1 MLENIKRLKENKKMK
16 IIRDSI
22 NTYDEEE
29 NEENK
34 NIEFNLEYRKIINT
48 KDLNSK
54 FISELKSLTDFVKE
68 RSYYRDIYG
77 NRITPKG
84 EWMPTP
90 YQKLEKINKKIRNYY
105 YNRQKSKKIP
115 LIVQNSK
122 NALNNSKLNL
132 SERQKNKSKNYFS
145 LEKYGKSDT
154 ASLSFN
160 NNIMKLNSSNKKCMS
175 ETAYHKKYKILNK
188 KPVSLNKFN
197 NRNNIYE
204 KNSKFANYISE
215 YSKVNKEILYN
226 LALKTKLNTDINHIL
241 NSNANPDKI
250 INKSKTNNY
259 IKEIDNY
266 KSKQFKNK
274 SRDRLL
280 LNATHTKESF
290 MNKIIMKNKGTINN
304 NIYNINSFRA
314 NKYLTLKNIM
324 KNNNNNNKSLENI
337 DKNDSSFN
345 KNMNKYKTYKN
356 FVVHNIV
363 FFDDKN
369 KLV

>member
-1 MLENIKRLKENKKMK
+1 
-16 IIRDSI
+16 
-22 NTYDEEE
+22 
-29 NEENK
+29 
-34 NIEFNLEYRKIINT
+34 
-48 KDLNSK
+48 
-54 FISELKSLTDFVKE
+54 
-68 RSYYRDIYG
+68 
-77 NRITPKG
+77 
-84 EWMPTP
+84 
-90 YQKLEKINKKIRNYY
+90 
-105 YNRQKSKKIP
+105 
-115 LIVQNSK
+115 
-122 NALNNSKLNL
+122 
-132 SERQKNKSKNYFS
+132 
-145 LEKYGKSDT
+145 
-154 ASLSFN
+154 
-160 NNIMKLNSSNKKCMS
+160 MS

-215 YSKVNKEILYN
+215 YSKINKEILYN

-290 MNKIIMKNKGTINN
+290 MNKIIMKNNGTINN

-337 DKNDSSFN
+337 DKNDSSF
-345 KNMNKYKTYKN
+345 
-356 FVVHNIV
+356 
-363 FFDDKN
+363 
-369 KLV
+369 